1 MDNALH
7 PLAPHYL
14 PGFITAPGETDVLLT
29 VTILLL
35 IGAVLMVGNL
45 YLKLHSL
52 PERMAHRANRV
63 QFQVVAVLGLLAL
76 FTHQHIFWIAG
87 LLLAMIRIPDFSTPL
102 NRIADSL
109 ENQSGIERE
118 DPSALSVPVPQR
130 ATPDVPQRTEVDARV
145 TEAR

>member
-1 MDNALH
+1 MTDVLH
-7 PLAPHYL
+7 PLAPHHL
-14 PGFITAPGETDVLLT
+14 PAFIAGPGETDVLLNAMI
-29 VTILLL
+29 VLI

-63 QFQVVAVLGLLAL
+63 QMELVAVLCLLAL
-76 FTHQHIFWIAG
+76 FTHQHLFWIAA
-87 LLLAMIRIPDFSTPL
+87 LLLAMIQFPDFSTPL

-109 ENQSGIERE
+109 EVRDGQPGMRGVHG
-118 DPSALSVPVPQR
+118 DTHKPQL
-130 ATPDVPQRTEVDARV
+130 TGVKPHL